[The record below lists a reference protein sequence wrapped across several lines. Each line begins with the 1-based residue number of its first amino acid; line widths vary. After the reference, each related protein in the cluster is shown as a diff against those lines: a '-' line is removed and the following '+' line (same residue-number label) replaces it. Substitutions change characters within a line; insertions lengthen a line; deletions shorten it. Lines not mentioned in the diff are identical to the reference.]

1 MKKITALKIV
11 NSLIAILFITQ
22 AVTGIARSLL
32 PDIAGEIHQ
41 YAGYLFSV
49 SAIAHVALNWNWIRA
64 TFLKKS
70 QGKRPVSA

>member
-11 NSLIAILFITQ
+11 NSLIAVLFITQ

-41 YAGYLFSV
+41 YAGYLFSALV
-49 SAIAHVALNWNWIRA
+49 IAHVALNWNWVRL
-64 TFLKKS
+64 TFFKKS
-70 QGKRPVSA
+70 RGERTSRA